1 MMMKVLTSLLLLTS
15 ASGFAPPMINVAPAR
30 AAPATQLQLLS
41 GHLAALEDVAVSSGQ
56 DAIKVKI
63 MACDNNECVMVDG
76 WKDKSGRW
84 QFSEPNDASASWKQ
98 SPEYSYKLLMM
109 EIDDIE

>member
-1 MMMKVLTSLLLLTS
+1 MMMKLLTSLLLITS
-15 ASGFAPPMINVAPAR
+15 ASGFAPLVHVATPR
-30 AAPATQLQLLS
+30 ITSPLTQLQLLS
-41 GHLAALEDVAVSSGQ
+41 GHITELERVAVASGQ

-76 WKDKSGRW
+76 WKDKNGRW
-84 QFSEPNDASASWKQ
+84 QFSEPGDASASWKQ

>member
-1 MMMKVLTSLLLLTS
+1 MMKLLTSLLWITA
-15 ASGFAPPMINVAPAR
+15 ASGFAPPLHVAPAR
-30 AAPATQLQLLS
+30 AASSATQLQLLS
-41 GHLAALEDVAVSSGQ
+41 GHLAALENVAVSSGQ